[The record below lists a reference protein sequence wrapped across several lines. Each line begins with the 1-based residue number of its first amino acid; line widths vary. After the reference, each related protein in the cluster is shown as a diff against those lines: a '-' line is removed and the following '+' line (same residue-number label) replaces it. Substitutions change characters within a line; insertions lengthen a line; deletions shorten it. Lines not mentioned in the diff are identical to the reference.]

1 MRIHPNFALITAHGD
16 SGKPGNC
23 FLFVGKKANKNI
35 NSVNKQFNSNP
46 EIGVDE
52 NAIQSV
58 SEKY

>member
-1 MRIHPNFALITAHGD
+1 MLEIY
-16 SGKPGNC
+16 KQ
-23 FLFVGKKANKNI
+23 NI

-58 SEKY
+58 NEKY